1 MIPNESSHFEPT
13 PAGVRHV
20 CPAWAG
26 PLLCCPLRRL
36 FERPETLLGD
46 HVRPGMTVLEP
57 GCGMGYFTLPIARM
71 AGPTGRVVAV
81 DLQPKMI
88 EGLTRRARRA
98 GLLERIEAFAC
109 TDGSLGLASR
119 PGVVDLAVVI
129 HVLHEV
135 RDRQRF
141 LEQLFDALRAG
152 RPAAPPRAEGARLP
166 RDARRGAGPLG
177 AGGLPPGRGACAQAK
192 PRCAAREVP
201 IGRGESVEGEEKE
214 REPDG

>member
-1 MIPNESSHFEPT
+1 MIPNESSHPEPA
-13 PAGVRHV
+13 PAGGRHV

-71 AGPTGRVVAV
+71 TGPAGKVLAV

-98 GLLERIEAFAC
+98 GLLDRIEAVAC
-109 TDGSLGLASR
+109 ADGDLGLAAR
-119 PGVVDLAVVI
+119 PGIVDLAVVI

-141 LEQLFDALRAG
+141 LEQVYAALRPGGRLLLLEPKGHVSRETLDAELALAERAG
-152 RPAAPPRAEGARLP
+152 FRPAGEPLYRRSHGALLEK
-166 RDARRGAGPLG
+166 AR
-177 AGGLPPGRGACAQAK
+177 
-192 PRCAAREVP
+192 
-201 IGRGESVEGEEKE
+201 
-214 REPDG
+214 

>member
-1 MIPNESSHFEPT
+1 
-13 PAGVRHV
+13 
-20 CPAWAG
+20 
-26 PLLCCPLRRL
+26 
-36 FERPETLLGD
+36 
-46 HVRPGMTVLEP
+46 MTVLEP

-71 AGPTGRVVAV
+71 TGPTGRVVAV

-98 GLLERIEAFAC
+98 GLPERIEAVTCADGDLGFA
-109 TDGSLGLASR
+109 AR

-141 LEQLFDALRAG
+141 LEQLYQALRPGG
-152 RPAAPPRAEGARLP
+152 RLLLLEPKGHVSRE
-166 RDARRGAGPLG
+166 DARRGAVPLG
-177 AGGLPPGRGACAQAK
+177 AGGLPPGRGAS
-192 PRCAAREVP
+192 ARTKSRRASREAP
-201 IGRGESVEGEEKE
+201 IGRDDSGEGGEQE

>member
-1 MIPNESSHFEPT
+1 MIPNESSHT
-13 PAGVRHV
+13 QPAPSGGVHV

-46 HVRPGMTVLEP
+46 HVKPGMTVLEP

-71 AGPTGRVVAV
+71 TGPAGRVVAV
-81 DLQPKMI
+81 DLQSKMI

-98 GLLERIEAFAC
+98 GLLDRIEAVAC
-109 TDGSLGLASR
+109 ADGDLGLAAR
-119 PGVVDLAVVI
+119 PGVVDLAVAI

-141 LEQLFDALRAG
+141 LGQLYVALRPGGRLLLLEPKGHVSREALDAELALSERAG
-152 RPAAPPRAEGARLP
+152 FRPAGEPLHRRSHGAL
-166 RDARRGAGPLG
+166 LE
-177 AGGLPPGRGACAQAK
+177 K
-192 PRCAAREVP
+192 PR
-201 IGRGESVEGEEKE
+201 
-214 REPDG
+214 

>member
-1 MIPNESSHFEPT
+1 MIPNEGSHT
-13 PAGVRHV
+13 QPAHSGALHV

-26 PLLCCPLRRL
+26 PLLCCPLRRF

-71 AGPTGRVVAV
+71 TGPAGRVVAV

-98 GLLERIEAFAC
+98 GLLERIEAVAC
-109 TDGSLGLASR
+109 AAGDLGLAAR

-141 LEQLFDALRAG
+141 LEQLHDALRPGGRLLLLEPKGHVSRETLDAELALSERAG
-152 RPAAPPRAEGARLP
+152 FRPAREPVHGRSHGAL
-166 RDARRGAGPLG
+166 LE
-177 AGGLPPGRGACAQAK
+177 K
-192 PRCAAREVP
+192 PR
-201 IGRGESVEGEEKE
+201 
-214 REPDG
+214 

>member
-26 PLLCCPLRRL
+26 PLLCCPLRRF

-152 RPAAPPRAEGARLP
+152 GRLLLLEPKGHVSRETLDAELALSERAGFRPAGELAHRRSHGAL
-166 RDARRGAGPLG
+166 L
-177 AGGLPPGRGACAQAK
+177 
-192 PRCAAREVP
+192 
-201 IGRGESVEGEEKE
+201 EKS
-214 REPDG
+214 R

>member
-1 MIPNESSHFEPT
+1 MRVDEASDRSYLEGMILNESSHTEPA
-13 PAGVRHV
+13 PSGGAHV

-46 HVRPGMTVLEP
+46 HVKPGMTVLEP

-71 AGPTGRVVAV
+71 TGPDGRVVAV
-81 DLQPKMI
+81 DLQLRMI

-98 GLLERIEAFAC
+98 GLLDRIEAVAC
-109 TDGSLGLASR
+109 ADGDLGLAAR
-119 PGVVDLAVVI
+119 PGAVDLAVVI

-141 LEQLFDALRAG
+141 LEQLYDALRPGG
-152 RPAAPPRAEGARLP
+152 RLLLLEPKGHVS
-166 RDARRGAGPLG
+166 RGALDAELALSERTGFRPVGEPAHRRSHG
-177 AGGLPPGRGACAQAK
+177 ALLEK
-192 PRCAAREVP
+192 AR
-201 IGRGESVEGEEKE
+201 
-214 REPDG
+214 

>member
-1 MIPNESSHFEPT
+1 MIPNESSHT
-13 PAGVRHV
+13 QPAPSGALHV

-46 HVRPGMTVLEP
+46 HVKPGMTVLEP

-71 AGPTGRVVAV
+71 TGPAGTVVAV

-98 GLLERIEAFAC
+98 GLLDRIEAVAC
-109 TDGSLGLASR
+109 ADGDLGLAAR
-119 PGVVDLAVVI
+119 PGVVDLAVAI

-141 LEQLFDALRAG
+141 LGQLYVALRPGGRLLLLEPKGHVSREALDAELALSERAG
-152 RPAAPPRAEGARLP
+152 FRPAGEPLHRRSHGAL
-166 RDARRGAGPLG
+166 LE
-177 AGGLPPGRGACAQAK
+177 K
-192 PRCAAREVP
+192 PR
-201 IGRGESVEGEEKE
+201 
-214 REPDG
+214 

>member
-1 MIPNESSHFEPT
+1 
-13 PAGVRHV
+13 
-20 CPAWAG
+20 
-26 PLLCCPLRRL
+26 
-36 FERPETLLGD
+36 
-46 HVRPGMTVLEP
+46 MTVLEP

-71 AGPTGRVVAV
+71 AGPAGRVVAV

-141 LEQLFDALRAG
+141 LVQLFDALRPGG
-152 RPAAPPRAEGARLP
+152 RLLLLEPKGHVSRETHDSELALSEGTGFRPVGEPPH
-166 RDARRGAGPLG
+166 RRSHGTL
-177 AGGLPPGRGACAQAK
+177 LEK
-192 PRCAAREVP
+192 P
-201 IGRGESVEGEEKE
+201 
-214 REPDG
+214 

>member
-1 MIPNESSHFEPT
+1 MIPNESSPFEPT
-13 PAGVRHV
+13 PAGGGHV

-26 PLLCCPLRRL
+26 PLLCSPLRRL

-71 AGPTGRVVAV
+71 AGPAGRVVAV

-109 TDGSLGLASR
+109 TDGSLGFAAR
-119 PGVVDLAVVI
+119 PGIVDLAVVI

-141 LEQLFDALRAG
+141 LEQVFHALRPGGRLLLLEPKGHVSRATLDAELVLAQAAG
-152 RPAAPPRAEGARLP
+152 FRPAGEPLHRRSHGAL
-166 RDARRGAGPLG
+166 LE
-177 AGGLPPGRGACAQAK
+177 K
-192 PRCAAREVP
+192 PR
-201 IGRGESVEGEEKE
+201 
-214 REPDG
+214 